1 MCSNCAPLDLVKHVV
16 LTELLVK
23 IPRER
28 ALICRECFLFLLKL
42 SNTPS
47 FMLLLSDQ
55 DSRFYSFSLIF
66 FKFTNTIFTNKKLTN
81 TNNELSWVVQDKLVC

>member
-28 ALICRECFLFLLKL
+28 AVICLECFLFLIK
-42 SNTPS
+42 T
-47 FMLLLSDQ
+47 F
-55 DSRFYSFSLIF
+55 
-66 FKFTNTIFTNKKLTN
+66 
-81 TNNELSWVVQDKLVC
+81 E

>member
-23 IPRER
+23 IPGER
-28 ALICRECFLFLLKL
+28 AVICRECFLFFIK
-42 SNTPS
+42 T
-47 FMLLLSDQ
+47 FEY

-66 FKFTNTIFTNKKLTN
+66 RKFKNTIFTIR
-81 TNNELSWVVQDKLVC
+81 S

>member
-1 MCSNCAPLDLVKHVV
+1 MCSNCAPLDLVKQVV

-28 ALICRECFLFLLKL
+28 AVICREFLFFIK
-42 SNTPS
+42 T
-47 FMLLLSDQ
+47 FEY

-66 FKFTNTIFTNKKLTN
+66 CKFKNTIFTIR
-81 TNNELSWVVQDKLVC
+81 S

>member
-28 ALICRECFLFLLKL
+28 AVICRECFLFLLKL
-42 SNTPS
+42 SNRTVDFIHFRLYSVSLKTP
-47 FMLLLSDQ
+47 
-55 DSRFYSFSLIF
+55 FS
-66 FKFTNTIFTNKKLTN
+66 
-81 TNNELSWVVQDKLVC
+81 Q